1 MIQFSRLFD
10 TREQVMAK
18 EKTYIEVT
26 VRTKPTTLIERIEFA
41 PVPTSVEYGSKK
53 FVFPKQFYTKGL
65 NPLQAE
71 HFRTIDTLA
80 TFFDSLGGKP
90 FNVSS
95 NGYEIQFV
103 KPKKAMAE
111 EEYSLSIKEDGAK
124 IISSSAAGF
133 FYGAQ
138 TLIQVFASC
147 FYVGLFLGSHVPA
160 ESDAFEK
167 RWVPEI
173 EISDKPSYQLRSFM
187 VDLGRATFSLPFLK
201 RIVRIMSQLKM
212 NVLHVHAFDDQL
224 CGLKFKKLPLGSE
237 NPYAITLDELGDLV
251 QYAKGFHVKVMPE
264 LESWGHVQSVIYH
277 FPEVYGCPGMWGGMS
292 FGIGKKT
299 YDLLG
304 KIYDEVLEVLDDE
317 TMVHVGMDEA
327 NWTVLD
333 QDKNKGHTPT
343 NMVQK
348 IYDLLQSS
356 AKKHKKQVAMHLWA
370 DHGGRPL
377 PEKIKNKIVIEP
389 WKYRHNDEAK
399 IVANMQVYGGE
410 GKTPVMMGGG
420 WSSGHLE
427 GSYEA
432 TRIWTREGLKYP
444 NVVGITNCMWEG
456 NDLEGQLIGLYGG
469 ACYSW
474 NPKLP
479 TNNPDRDPLWEDVR
493 CNMFKRMRHWQHY
506 FVDARAERMNADRGE
521 EVRYGRFAFGS
532 RAGEVVAPTVDFHL
546 RFRPSKNK
554 F

>member
-1 MIQFSRLFD
+1 MVKKI
-10 TREQVMAK
+10 AK

-26 VRTKPTTLIERIEFA
+26 VRSSATPLIERIELA
-41 PVPTSVEYGSKK
+41 PIPETVQFGSKK
-53 FVFPKQFYTKGL
+53 FVFPKHFMTDGL
-65 NPLQAE
+65 SLLQKE
-71 HFRTIDTLA
+71 HFRTIDTLR
-80 TFFDSLGGKP
+80 TFFDSLGGVS
-90 FNVSS
+90 FNVASK
-95 NGYEIQFV
+95 GYVIKFL
-103 KPKKAMAE
+103 KPKRTMVA
-111 EEYSLSIKEDGAK
+111 EEYSLSIKTNGAE
-124 IISSSAAGF
+124 ITSSSAAGF

-138 TLIQVFASC
+138 TLIQVFASS
-147 FYVGLFLGSHVPA
+147 FYVGLFLGSQVPA
-160 ESDAFEK
+160 EIDAFEK

-173 EISDKPSYQLRSFM
+173 EITDKPSYGLRSFM

-201 RIVRIMSQLKM
+201 RIVRMMAQLKM

-224 CGLKFKKLPLGSE
+224 CGLKFNKLPLGGE

-251 QYAKGFHVKVMPE
+251 QYAKGYHVKVMPE

-277 FPEVYGCPGMWGGMS
+277 YPEVFGCVGMWGGMS

-304 KIYDEVLEVLDDE
+304 KIYDEVLEVLDGE
-317 TMVHVGMDEA
+317 TMVHVGLDEA
-327 NWTVLD
+327 NWKVLP
-333 QDKNKGHTPT
+333 QEKNKGHTPT

-348 IYDLLQSS
+348 IYDMLQAS
-356 AKKHKKQVAMHLWA
+356 AKKHKKSVAMHLWA

-377 PEKIKNKIVIEP
+377 PEKIKNMVVIEP

-399 IVANMQVYGGE
+399 IASNMEVYGGA

-432 TRIWTREGLKYP
+432 TRIWAREGLKYP

-474 NPKLP
+474 NPAKP
-479 TNNPDRDPLWEDVR
+479 TNNPTRDPLWEDVR

-506 FVDARAERMNADRGE
+506 FVDARAENINADRGE

-546 RFRPSKNK
+546 RFKAPNDK
-554 F
+554 